1 MSIGTDRSLSEE
13 LVTWLPLMEALV
25 LPYFLWFGSR
35 RYKHAISYIFKVHI
49 LRRNHDN
56 EESELHLLSYTIDIS
71 YSFYTNRKSA
81 CRFALLK
88 KSLIS
93 RLFVDICINVLHQE
107 SRFIFNSILVQLLNM
122 FD

>member
-56 EESELHLLSYTIDIS
+56 EESELPLLSYTIDVS
-71 YSFYTNRKSA
+71 YSFFTDRKSS

-88 KSLIS
+88 ILNLK
-93 RLFVDICINVLHQE
+93 VICRYMYQCFTP
-107 SRFIFNSILVQLLNM
+107 RVQIH
-122 FD
+122 FQFHPRPITQHV

>member
-71 YSFYTNRKSA
+71 YSFFTNRKSS

-88 KSLIS
+88 
-93 RLFVDICINVLHQE
+93 NP
-107 SRFIFNSILVQLLNM
+107 
-122 FD
+122 

>member
-71 YSFYTNRKSA
+71 YPFIYRQEIVMPF
-81 CRFALLK
+81 CFVK

-107 SRFIFNSILVQLLNM
+107 CRFIFNSILVQLLNM

>member
-13 LVTWLPLMEALV
+13 LVTWLPLIEALV

-71 YSFYTNRKSA
+71 YSFYTNRKSS